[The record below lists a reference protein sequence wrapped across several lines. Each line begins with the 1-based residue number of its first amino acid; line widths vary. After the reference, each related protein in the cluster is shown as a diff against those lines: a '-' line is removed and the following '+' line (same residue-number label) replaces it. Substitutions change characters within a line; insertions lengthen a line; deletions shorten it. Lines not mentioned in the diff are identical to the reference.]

1 MFLAAFTS
9 RSWQVPHSWQVH
21 SRAARGLEPSLAPHA
36 LHTCDVG
43 SNLPIFDAVSRAD
56 RAASLMYGSPR
67 DQNTHAG

>member
-1 MFLAAFTS
+1 
-9 RSWQVPHSWQVH
+9 
-21 SRAARGLEPSLAPHA
+21 LAPHA